1 MSDGLVVT
9 HVFGLDQVLCL
20 TRPGNDTA
28 DRTDGT
34 PAVLTIPRG
43 GCPHEPRLVLFGDLG
58 ACGAA
63 KLGSLLFSDSH
74 AVASCDDR
82 DDDGLRELADV
93 LTGGAFRVSV
103 GVQERLRRRLHRY
116 PGCSVAVVRRRNDHL
131 AVVRGE
137 STLVTRSSPGAA
149 EMWDAICGSFLYC
162 WWGAGLPLA
171 ELPRAALVVGR
182 FTVPSGGRP
191 GSLETVGRAQVTAVP
206 TDAASRRAAS

>member
-1 MSDGLVVT
+1 MRTDIADGLVVT
-9 HVFGLDQVLCL
+9 HVFGLEQVLCL
-20 TRPGNDTA
+20 TRPGNDAA
-28 DRTDGT
+28 DGA

-43 GCPHEPRLVLFGDLG
+43 GCPHEPRLVLFGDHG

-74 AVASCDDR
+74 VVASCDD
-82 DDDGLRELADV
+82 DGRRELADV

-103 GVQERLRRRLHRY
+103 GVPERLRRRLHRY

-131 AVVRGE
+131 AVVRDE
-137 STLVTRSSPGAA
+137 ATVVTRSSPGAT

-182 FTVPSGGRP
+182 FTVSSGGRP
-191 GSLETVGRAQVTAVP
+191 GTLETVGRAQVTAVP
-206 TDAASRRAAS
+206 TDSSARRAAS